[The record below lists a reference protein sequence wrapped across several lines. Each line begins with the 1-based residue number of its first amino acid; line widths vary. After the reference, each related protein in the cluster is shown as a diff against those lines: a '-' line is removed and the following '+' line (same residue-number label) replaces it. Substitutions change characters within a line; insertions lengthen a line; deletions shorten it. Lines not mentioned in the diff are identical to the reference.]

1 MWTPVFWLP
10 FNPDWREKISYKGK
24 IDLVR
29 EKRKENPRLVEKEPG
44 IDYWFHTTFH
54 QDFYESV
61 IITKTKPVAISQWID
76 WTYME
81 AKHDVIFDEVVTA
94 CRAKHLRD
102 VMSFQKNWNNE
113 IIAQFYATLYVE
125 ERGDTRKFHWMTEG
139 RRYEITFEQF
149 ARLFGFGRN
158 GANYIKIHFASRLD
172 DSRMRFIYPGSK
184 RGNTGTTSDL
194 LPFNAYLNRLFQR
207 TMTSREGDSSNI
219 PSYNQNLLVAMA
231 PHPHGFEFSIFDFIW
246 GRSRQYRRVLSRV
259 VDMHHTLYIWLRGW
273 WVRSLGM
280 IRNITHYGLR
290 MT

>member
-1 MWTPVFWLP
+1 V
-10 FNPDWREKISYKGK
+10 K
-24 IDLVR
+24 

-125 ERGDTRKFHWMTEG
+125 ERGDTRKFH
-139 RRYEITFEQF
+139 
-149 ARLFGFGRN
+149 
-158 GANYIKIHFASRLD
+158 
-172 DSRMRFIYPGSK
+172 
-184 RGNTGTTSDL
+184 
-194 LPFNAYLNRLFQR
+194 
-207 TMTSREGDSSNI
+207 
-219 PSYNQNLLVAMA
+219 
-231 PHPHGFEFSIFDFIW
+231 
-246 GRSRQYRRVLSRV
+246 
-259 VDMHHTLYIWLRGW
+259 
-273 WVRSLGM
+273 
-280 IRNITHYGLR
+280 
-290 MT
+290 